1 MVRAALANSLWWLAS
16 RASYATFSSCLQ
28 DPDAVQKQVLRSFLQ
43 RNGSTAFAR
52 EHGISERST
61 ADEFARRVPARSYD
75 ELLPWIKRIQQGE
88 KQVLTSD
95 PVTRFVPT
103 SGSSAAHKLIPYT
116 AAMHS
121 ELNRGIGPWI
131 FDLFRSRPQ
140 LTLGSAYWSISPM
153 SSEAFQ
159 FTEQS
164 VVPVGFDDDA
174 AYLGKWRKS
183 LISAIM
189 AVPSE
194 LREITIVD
202 DWRYVTALLLLRRR
216 DLRLVSV
223 WHPSFFTL
231 LLQAI
236 HDHWDLLLRD
246 ISSGRC
252 AVAKRLPAA
261 VCSALRLSPDSRRAR
276 ELCHYDPSKPNLL
289 WPQLEVISC
298 WTDANAAG
306 AAAEL
311 TRLFGE
317 GVIQPK
323 GLIATEGIISI
334 PFRSVHPLA
343 IRSHYFEFEDDEGSV
358 LRSVRELRVG
368 KEYKVIFTTG
378 GGLWRYRLDDQ
389 VIVDGVLGQT
399 PSIRFIGKC
408 SQVSDRVGEKLSD
421 GFVSSVFLQLFDSV
435 GIRPSFA
442 MLAPDIHAGQS
453 AYTLYLNADV
463 PEQTSADLDQLLSNN
478 PHYAY
483 CRRLGQLRA
492 PRLFR
497 VFDDA
502 HTAYCYRIQSLGKRL
517 GDIKPVGLSILDDWS
532 SRLKGHYI
540 EQKT

>member
-1 MVRAALANSLWWLAS
+1 MVKAALANSLWWLAS
-16 RASYATFSSCLQ
+16 SRSYAKFSSSLQ

-43 RNGSTAFAR
+43 RNASSAFAR

-61 ADEFARRVPARSYD
+61 PDEFARRVPVRSYD
-75 ELLPWIKRIQQGE
+75 ELLPWIKRIQRGE
-88 KQVLTSD
+88 KRVLTSD

-116 AAMHS
+116 ATMHS
-121 ELNRGIGPWI
+121 QLNCAISPWI

-140 LTLGSAYWSISPM
+140 LTLGSAYWSISPI

-159 FTEQS
+159 FAEHS
-164 VVPVGFDDDA
+164 SVPVGFDDDA

-183 LISAIM
+183 LINAIM

-194 LREITIVD
+194 LREITTID
-202 DWRYVTALLLLRRR
+202 DWRYVTALLLLRQR

-236 HDHWDLLLRD
+236 HDHWDSLLSD

-252 AVAKRLPAA
+252 AVANRLPVA
-261 VCSALRLSPDSRRAR
+261 VYAALRLSPDSRRAR
-276 ELCHYDPSKPNLL
+276 ELRHCNPSEPNLL
-289 WPQLEVISC
+289 WPQLGVISC

-306 AAAEL
+306 PAAEL

-317 GVIQPK
+317 GVIQSK
-323 GLIATEGIISI
+323 GLIATEGAVSI
-334 PFRSVHPLA
+334 PLRGVHPLA
-343 IRSHYFEFEDDEGSV
+343 IRSHYFEFEDEKGSV
-358 LRSVRELRVG
+358 LRSFAELRVG
-368 KEYKVIFTTG
+368 REYKVIFTTG
-378 GGLWRYRLDDQ
+378 GGLWRYRLDDL
-389 VIVDGVLGQT
+389 VVVDGVLGQT
-399 PSIRFIGKC
+399 PSIRFVGKC
-408 SQVSDRVGEKLSD
+408 AQVSDRVGEKLSD
-421 GFVSSVFLQLFDSV
+421 GFVSSVFLRLFDSM

-442 MLAPDIHAGQS
+442 MLAPDMHAGQS

-463 PEQTSADLDQLLSNN
+463 PEKTSADLDLLLSNN

-483 CRRLGQLRA
+483 CRQLGQLRA

-502 HTAYCYRIQSLGKRL
+502 HTAYCCRLESLGKRL

-532 SRLKGHYI
+532 SRLGGHYI
-540 EQKT
+540 K